1 MRMKAAVLHSV
12 REPLTI
18 EEVELDPPKAGE
30 VLVKMVAS
38 GICHSDIHYFTGD
51 SPTNKPVVLG
61 HGGAG
66 IVEAVGKAP
75 GVLGGI
81 IDSHA
86 AWLLL
91 RGIKT
96 L

>member
-1 MRMKAAVLHSV
+1 MRMKAAVLHGV

-51 SPTNKPVVLG
+51 SPCNMPVVLG
-61 HGGAG
+61 HEGAG
-66 IVEAVGKAP
+66 IVEEIGEGVTRVKAGDHVILTFLP
-75 GVLGGI
+75 SCG
-81 IDSHA
+81 
-86 AWLLL
+86 
-91 RGIKT
+91 R
-96 L
+96 